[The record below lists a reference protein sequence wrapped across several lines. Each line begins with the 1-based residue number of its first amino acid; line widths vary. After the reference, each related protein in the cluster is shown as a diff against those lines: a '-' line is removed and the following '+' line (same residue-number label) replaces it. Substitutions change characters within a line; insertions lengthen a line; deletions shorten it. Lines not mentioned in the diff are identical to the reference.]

1 MGGFRLPGPARRR
14 LGGGAPAPAGDAGAA
29 APVDRSGETYAAL
42 AGYGDDG
49 RGLAVPGD
57 LTRFERRVFS
67 QNGED
72 GVVAEVLRR
81 VGAPQRWFVEFG
93 AGTGH
98 EGICVA
104 LADVL
109 GWSGLFLEVDEY
121 AHSELERKYRGEPR
135 VQTRRAAVTAENVE
149 AIFDGAGVPEEPD
162 VLSID
167 VDGND
172 WWIWR
177 ALRRHRPRLV
187 VVEYNGNLHP
197 DAELVKPYDPAASWD
212 FTCWFGASLAAY
224 ERLADAR
231 GYTLVHTDLKG
242 VNAFFLRDDL
252 LAAFG
257 PVASPRR
264 SASYDLRGARMHGDP
279 RTVPWVDVRGR
290 AVDEVDPA
298 DPGATGLT

>member
-1 MGGFRLPGPARRR
+1 MGGFRLPGSARRWR
-14 LGGGAPAPAGDAGAA
+14 GGGPPAAPAETA
-29 APVDRSGETYAAL
+29 APADRSGETYAAL

-49 RGLAVPGD
+49 RGLAVAGD

-81 VGAPQRWFVEFG
+81 VGAPGRTFVEFG

-109 GWSGLFLEVDEY
+109 GWSGLFLEIDEY
-121 AHSELERKYRGEPR
+121 AFGELERKYRGEPR
-135 VQTRRAAVTAENVE
+135 VQTARAAVTADNVV
-149 AIFDGAGVPEEPD
+149 ALFDAGGVPAEPD
-162 VLSID
+162 VVSID

-177 ALRRHRPRLV
+177 ALTHRPRLV

-197 DAELVKPYDPAASWD
+197 DAQLVKPYDPSGRWD

-224 ERLADAR
+224 ERLAAAR
-231 GYTLVHTDLKG
+231 GDTLVHTDLKG

-252 LAAFG
+252 LDAFG
-257 PVASPRR
+257 PPAPPRR
-264 SASYDLRGARMHGDP
+264 AASYDLRGARMHGDP
-279 RTVPWVDVRGR
+279 RAVPWVDLAGR
-290 AVDEVDPA
+290 PVDDVPRDE
-298 DPGATGLT
+298 PGRTGVGR